1 MQFQLEIKGNEIKV
15 TSNLS
20 FDNYQKYFEK
30 FIFEFMPIIKDIN
43 KLAEL
48 IKPLLNL
55 KSWRK
60 LNCETRRTCNI
71 YVVENNLMLCSKF
84 QECWFYETTMFLRT
98 GIGKDAS
105 WVYGKDILVP
115 GDTVKE
121 IEEVVY
127 EVFGSEKPQVYSAK
141 KPVVVPEKKEKKE
154 EEPVKKEKSTKVKTL
169 GNWNDEW
176 VRVPGGAYRKP
187 TRGPIC

>member
-1 MQFQLEIKGNEIKV
+1 MYFSDDLIKG
-15 TSNLS
+15 SNP
-20 FDNYQKYFEK
+20 DNYKKYLDK
-30 FIFEFMPIIKDIN
+30 FADEFLPIINNDTTLFDTIISPFLK
-43 KLAEL
+43 
-48 IKPLLNL
+48 L
-55 KSWRK
+55 KSWRLINREIRK
-60 LNCETRRTCNI
+60 ACNI

-84 QECWFYETTMFLRT
+84 QERWFYESAMYLRT
-98 GIGKDAS
+98 TWGKDAP
-105 WVYGKDILVP
+105 WLYGKDILVP